1 MGWVEKGEVVPEQ
14 KAPTGLVNPRRHSSE
29 VDFCVNSKGYVR
41 VLIKKIINNIL
52 FFNICL
58 HYSGFTSVTCLCNFR
73 WPLLPSSPYISSHLL
88 GELLSWEKPS

>member
-52 FFNICL
+52 FLIFASITL
-58 HYSGFTSVTCLCNFR
+58 DLPVLLVFVTSGGLC
-73 WPLLPSSPYISSHLL
+73 SPPHPTFPAIYL
-88 GELLSWEKPS
+88 GNC